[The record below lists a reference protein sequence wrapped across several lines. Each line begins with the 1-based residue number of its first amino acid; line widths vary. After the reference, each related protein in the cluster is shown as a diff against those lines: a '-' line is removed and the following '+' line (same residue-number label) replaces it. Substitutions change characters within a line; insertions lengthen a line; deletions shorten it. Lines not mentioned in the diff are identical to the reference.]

1 MSPAAQFE
9 PLAGYT
15 RLQPE
20 EMVERALTF
29 RQTLQ
34 RRRTVRQFASDPLP
48 PGLIEECLQAAG
60 SAPSGANLQ
69 PWHFAV
75 ITDGGRKAQIR
86 RKAEAAEHDFYHQRA
101 PAEWLAALAP
111 LGTDEHKPYLEV
123 APVLIGVFVR
133 RFGYGVAG
141 ERISHYYA
149 TESVGIATGMLITA
163 LHLAG
168 LVTLTHTPSP
178 MHFLNAI
185 FERPDEERAF
195 VLLVTGFPAPDAQV
209 PVIRRKGLSDIASFL

>member
-1 MSPAAQFE
+1 MSRAAPFE

-15 RLQPE
+15 RLPPE
-20 EMVERALTF
+20 EMRERALSF
-29 RQTLQ
+29 RQALH
-34 RRRTVRQFASDPLP
+34 RRRTVRQFAPDPLP
-48 PGLIEECLQAAG
+48 PGLLEECLWAAG

-75 ITDGGRKAQIR
+75 ITDADRKRRIR
-86 RKAEAAEHDFYHQRA
+86 REAEAAEHDFYHHRA

-123 APVLIGVFVR
+123 APALIGVFVR
-133 RFGYGVAG
+133 RFGHRPDG
-141 ERISHYYA
+141 ERVTHYYA
-149 TESVGIATGMLITA
+149 TESVGIATGMLIAA

-178 MHFLNAI
+178 MRFLNAI
-185 FERPDEERAF
+185 FERPDEERPF